1 MKRAMRA
8 LGALGGVGILI
19 GCSASKGTEPKKSS
33 AASAAIESEA
43 DAKIAFAYLKAEAE
57 GIDGQVRTNFAGPL
71 SIAGA
76 NGSASV
82 TGSKTS
88 TSSSSTSSTYSSHI
102 SDLNVSFAAFQSTAS
117 AAAVSGAIRWTD
129 YSDSRTACSISTCA
143 SSSHHSQSL
152 DGSSIAVAYSYSGK
166 TYSDR
171 VTVNASRNNVSS
183 FSVALTN
190 GAGQRFSFYYP

>member
-1 MKRAMRA
+1 MQG
-8 LGALGGVGILI
+8 LGAIGGAWILI
-19 GCSASKGTEPKKSS
+19 GCSASKGTEPKHP
-33 AASAAIESEA
+33 ASFAAIQSEA

-57 GIDGQVRTNFAGPL
+57 QIDGQVRTNFAAPL
-71 SIAGA
+71 SISGV

-88 TSSSSTSSTYSSHI
+88 TSSSSSSSTYSSQS
-102 SDLNVSFAAFQSTAS
+102 SDLNVSFAAFRSSAS
-117 AAAVSGAIRWTD
+117 GVAVSGATRWTD

-143 SSSHHSQSL
+143 SSSHHSQSV
-152 DGSSIAVAYSYSGK
+152 DGSSIAVTYSYSGK

-171 VTVNASRNNVSS
+171 VTVDASRNNVSS

-190 GAGQRFSFYYP
+190 GAGDRFSFYYP

>member
-1 MKRAMRA
+1 MKRALLT
-8 LGALGGVGILI
+8 LGAIGGVGILI
-19 GCSASKGTEPKKSS
+19 GCSASKGTEPKAR
-33 AASAAIESEA
+33 AAGAAIESEA
-43 DAKIAFAYLKAEAE
+43 DAKIAFAYLMAEAQ
-57 GIDGQVRTNFAGPL
+57 GIDGQVKTNFSGPL

-76 NGSASV
+76 HGSASV

-88 TSSSSTSSTYSSHI
+88 TSSSSSSSTYSSHI
-102 SDLNVSFAAFQSTAS
+102 SDLNVSFAAYQSSAS
-117 AAAVSGAIRWTD
+117 GASVSGAIRWTD

-152 DGSSIAVAYSYSGK
+152 DGSSVALTYNYAGK

-171 VTVNASRNNVSS
+171 VTVDASRDNVSR

-190 GAGQRFSFYYP
+190 GAGQKFSFYYP